1 MKQRKKRKPVL
12 FWIAFVLAALI
23 WFAVFELGK
32 NTLWGWALLLV
43 LLGLWALLRLRVL
56 PEGGFLLRLGCFA
69 GAMLLPCCLSS
80 PVPGSGR
87 FPLSRRKTPK

>member
-43 LLGLWALLRLRVL
+43 LLGLWALLRLR
-56 PEGGFLLRLGCFA
+56 ERAALLCPR
-69 GAMLLPCCLSS
+69 S
-80 PVPGSGR
+80 
-87 FPLSRRKTPK
+87 